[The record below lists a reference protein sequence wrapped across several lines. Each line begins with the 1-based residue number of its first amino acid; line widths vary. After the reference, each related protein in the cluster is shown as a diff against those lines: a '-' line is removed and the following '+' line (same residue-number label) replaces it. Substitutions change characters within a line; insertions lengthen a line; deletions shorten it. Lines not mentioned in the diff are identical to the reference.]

1 MDIQATKLE
10 LIQYLLNTKKE
21 SMLLKIKELILQEKE
36 EIIGYSGNGE
46 PLTIEILNAKLERAE
61 KDYQAGR
68 ITTDEDLEREI
79 ENW

>member
-21 SMLLKIKELILQEKE
+21 SLLLKIKELILQEKE